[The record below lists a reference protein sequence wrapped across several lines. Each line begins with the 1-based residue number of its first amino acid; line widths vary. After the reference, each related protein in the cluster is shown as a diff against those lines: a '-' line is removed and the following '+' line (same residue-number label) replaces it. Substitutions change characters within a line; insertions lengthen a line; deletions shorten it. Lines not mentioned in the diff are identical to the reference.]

1 MKKIVYFVFAVIF
14 IISCSKGRDVKQL
27 IAGDSCQYW
36 YHVNADSEVKTKF
49 FYYFNRSGKWIALE
63 ESYRDKKIRLP
74 EMDDDICEVICE
86 PTWMLRND
94 TVISM
99 GGLDRSLE
107 IINDT
112 FLIIT
117 TDKYHWTDT
126 LYKVTNPHLLKKLQE
141 VKIP

>member
-1 MKKIVYFVFAVIF
+1 MKKIVYIVLAVIF

-36 YHVNADSEVKTKF
+36 YVLTPDSEGKTKYY
-49 FYYFNRSGKWIALE
+49 YYFNRSGKWIALE
-63 ESYRDKKIRLP
+63 ESYRDQKIRLP
-74 EMDDDICEVICE
+74 EMDDVICE

-107 IINDT
+107 IVNDT

>member
-1 MKKIVYFVFAVIF
+1 MKKIVYIVLAVIF

-36 YHVNADSEVKTKF
+36 YVLTPDSEGKTKF

-74 EMDDDICEVICE
+74 EMDDVICE

-117 TDKYHWTDT
+117 ADKYHLVDT